1 MNITTDSTLSF
12 FDSGEHTIKIVASFV
27 SGREQVYVDEILV
40 SEKRTFRYSSVHT
53 FQIDQQAAE
62 IRVRVVSIFKG
73 PYIIEFWLA
82 GELIDS
88 DEWDFPRIM
97 AQLKNAQQQ
106 MPLWKKLRMFFVF
119 GICGGVVGALVGF
132 ATATLFKG

>member
-1 MNITTDSTLSF
+1 M
-12 FDSGEHTIKIVASFV
+12 

-82 GELIDS
+82 GELVDS

-97 AQLKNAQQQ
+97 AQMKNAQQQ